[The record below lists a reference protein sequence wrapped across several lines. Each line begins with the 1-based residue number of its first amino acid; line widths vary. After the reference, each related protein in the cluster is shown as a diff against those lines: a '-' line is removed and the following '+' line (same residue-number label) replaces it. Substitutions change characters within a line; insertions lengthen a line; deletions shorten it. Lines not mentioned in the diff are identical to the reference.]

1 VTGVVELQSLK
12 GTNRTVTFKIGD
24 NDGSGATPNASIRQ
38 YDLPLTFTSGP
49 ILDAGAYQNRAAMA
63 ARLKVPADPLSAFLR
78 FGDILNLQTLA
89 TKLVNKQ
96 GGVSTHIYKL
106 LYGDISNLQSL
117 ANKLSSPSRSV
128 DSYVVSRL
136 SAGTIVTLAAYQSAA
151 LPKPAA
157 LVSSL
162 TTALLNDYNTIV
174 VGPNIYD
181 ATRFASV
188 TLSPTTLALLA
199 TPPPIVGDTL
209 VALNRN
215 LLFDAY
221 PEYTIGQMRA
231 QTAQRL
237 SQYVGGADAVLQ
249 GLLIGDFDTLT
260 LTPAMWPPASPPY
273 GACLYNEQ
281 VFLGVALQPPTAAL
295 LNTVPFPTGVQLTLL
310 NQRLLEDAYI
320 GLYQRAPLTPATAAA
335 IQAFNA
341 STAGTIAPFESG
353 MMTDLNTLINGGV
366 SIYTPARF
374 ALWAGGIDPAS
385 ELGQLLL
392 NPSPTAAQLVRENR
406 LLLELGYDAELSK
419 SVLAPYRLVQVLA
432 TTVEVTA
439 KTGWNLRARKTVTFS
454 PTLDAKIDFVN
465 DGVVVVQA
473 GVPVAFQAGSDF
485 YLRGGDLTGDN
496 IVNLAD
502 YNALRVLY
510 GQPAPANANADINGD
525 GRADIDDYSLLQVNF
540 GRTGDADAR

>member
-1 VTGVVELQSLK
+1 
-12 GTNRTVTFKIGD
+12 
-24 NDGSGATPNASIRQ
+24 
-38 YDLPLTFTSGP
+38 
-49 ILDAGAYQNRAAMA
+49 MA
-63 ARLKVPADPLSAFLR
+63 ARLKQPAAADPLSSFLR

-106 LYGDISNLQSL
+106 LYGDVLNLPAL
-117 ANKLSSPSRSV
+117 ANALANPTRSV
-128 DSYVVSRL
+128 DAYVVGRL
-136 SAGTIVTLAAYQSAA
+136 SSGTIVTLAAYQSAA
-151 LPKPAA
+151 LPKPPA
-157 LVSSL
+157 LISSL
-162 TTALLNDYNTIV
+162 TTAILNDYNTIV
-174 VGPNIYD
+174 LGTNIYEQ
-181 ATRFASV
+181 TRFASV
-188 TLSPTTLALLA
+188 DLSPTTQALLA
-199 TPPPIVGDTL
+199 TPPPITGDTL
-209 VALNRN
+209 IALNRN
-215 LLFDAY
+215 LLVDAY
-221 PEYTIGQMRA
+221 PAYAMGLLRP

-237 SQYVGGADAVLQ
+237 TQYAGGADSTLA

-260 LTPAMWPPASPPY
+260 LSPAMWPPASPPY

-281 VFLGVALQPPTAAL
+281 VFLGVTLQAATLTL
-295 LNTVPFPTGVQLTLL
+295 LNTVPFPTGNQLTLL
-310 NQRLLEDAYI
+310 NQRLLEDAYL

-341 STAGTIAPFESG
+341 SVAGTIPPFESG
-353 MMTDLNTLINGGV
+353 MLTDLNALINGGV

-374 ALWAGGIDPAS
+374 APWAGAIDPAS

-392 NPSPTAAQLVRENR
+392 NPSPTPAQLVRENR
-406 LLLELGYDAELSK
+406 LLLELGYDTELSK
-419 SVLAPYRLVQVLA
+419 SVLAPFRLVQVLA

-439 KTGWNLRARKTVTFS
+439 KTGWNLRARKTVSFS
-454 PTLDAKIDFVN
+454 PTLDATINFVN
-465 DGVVVVQA
+465 DGVPGFLA
-473 GVPVAFQAGSDF
+473 TDF

-502 YNALRVLY
+502 YNTLRLLY